1 MRLLWTKRGLKRL
14 QSAFDYIADNFY
26 LDYAIRFDS
35 DARNVAASLPANPQL
50 GREAFPELDRPEIR
64 MRVNHASVLIG
75 EHQISTVRIGEVGV
89 TETRNRSR
97 KPHQHRYVGQ
107 HLRARVA
114 RHLQ

>member
-50 GREAFPELDRPEIR
+50 GREALPELDRPEIR
-64 MRVNHASVLIG
+64 KILCDHNNYWIYYRVQKRMIEILSV
-75 EHQISTVRIGEVGV
+75 
-89 TETRNRSR
+89 
-97 KPHQHRYVGQ
+97 
-107 HLRARVA
+107 
-114 RHLQ
+114 RHTLMNIRTPKQL

>member
-64 MRVNHASVLIG
+64 NSLRPLQLLDLLPRAKTHD
-75 EHQISTVRIGEVGV
+75 
-89 TETRNRSR
+89 RN
-97 KPHQHRYVGQ
+97 P
-107 HLRARVA
+107 LRATHAYEHPHAETTVGALSFRCP
-114 RHLQ
+114 LPLSTGP

>member
-64 MRVNHASVLIG
+64 KILCDHYNYWIYYRMIEILP
-75 EHQISTVRIGEVGV
+75 VRHTLMNIR
-89 TETRNRSR
+89 TP
-97 KPHQHRYVGQ
+97 KQ
-107 HLRARVA
+107 L
-114 RHLQ
+114 